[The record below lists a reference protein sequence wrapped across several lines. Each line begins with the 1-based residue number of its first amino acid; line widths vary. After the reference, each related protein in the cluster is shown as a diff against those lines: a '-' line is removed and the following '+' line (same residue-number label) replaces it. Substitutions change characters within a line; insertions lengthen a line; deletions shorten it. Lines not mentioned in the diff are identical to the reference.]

1 MIFLNS
7 LFGYLSLLIIVK
19 WCTGSQADLYHVM
32 IYMFLSPTDDLGENQ
47 LFVGQKFLQV
57 FFFLFFSLSIKY
69 WLCRNFP
76 MLHKTKT
83 LILNTSIFSLP
94 ASVTTISPCCCTMDA
109 VSKAFFL
116 EETKWRSM
124 LKTSIHVVSYYYF
137 YRRSFCFIFSACF
150 DLLSSMSCF
159 VRGTKVNPMHYFT
172 TALMTLLK
180 WNLIMI
186 PMVMRNLSS
195 VRSLYTNLYIP

>member
-1 MIFLNS
+1 MVHWFTSWSVSCDDI
-7 LFGYLSLLIIVK
+7 
-19 WCTGSQADLYHVM
+19 HVPESYWWSGWKSTFCWSE
-32 IYMFLSPTDDLGENQ
+32 IPSGF
-47 LFVGQKFLQV
+47 
-57 FFFLFFSLSIKY
+57 FFFLLLFLFIFKY

-83 LILNTSIFSLP
+83 LILNMSIFSLP

-109 VSKAFFL
+109 VSKAFSL
-116 EETKWRSM
+116 EETKRRSM
-124 LKTSIHVVSYYYF
+124 LKTSIHVVSYNYSYC
-137 YRRSFCFIFSACF
+137 RSFCFIFSACF
-150 DLLSSMSCF
+150 DLLSSMSRF
-159 VRGTKVNPMHYFT
+159 VRGTKVNPMHYF

>member
-1 MIFLNS
+1 MWWYTCSWVLLMIWVKINFLLVRNS
-7 LFGYLSLLIIVK
+7 FR
-19 WCTGSQADLYHVM
+19 
-32 IYMFLSPTDDLGENQ
+32 
-47 LFVGQKFLQV
+47 
-57 FFFLFFSLSIKY
+57 FFFKIFFLLLFLFIFKY

-83 LILNTSIFSLP
+83 LILNMSIFSLP

-109 VSKAFFL
+109 VSKAFSL
-116 EETKWRSM
+116 EETKRRSM
-124 LKTSIHVVSYYYF
+124 LKTSIHVVSYNYLYC
-137 YRRSFCFIFSACF
+137 RSFCFIFSACF
-150 DLLSSMSCF
+150 DFLSSMSRF
-159 VRGTKVNPMHYFT
+159 VRGTKVNPMHYF

>member
-1 MIFLNS
+1 M
-7 LFGYLSLLIIVK
+7 
-19 WCTGSQADLYHVM
+19 
-32 IYMFLSPTDDLGENQ
+32 
-47 LFVGQKFLQV
+47 
-57 FFFLFFSLSIKY
+57 
-69 WLCRNFP
+69 
-76 MLHKTKT
+76 
-83 LILNTSIFSLP
+83 SIFSLP

-109 VSKAFFL
+109 VSKAFSL
-116 EETKWRSM
+116 EETKRRSM

-150 DLLSSMSCF
+150 DVLSSMSRF
-159 VRGTKVNPMHYFT
+159 VRGTKVNPMHYF